1 MVSIS
6 FLFTLSFVENPLICS
21 SSILTTG
28 TSRQFVPT
36 VRPPP
41 RKIVTEHGR
50 QTISLPTNQCII
62 SAADPGEQVATAESH
77 RRGESQRIQREEG
90 LELGSSADQL
100 RSLDDRQPDIR
111 RQYSYHVSCRNH
123 PTFCGRLEILN
134 LLIVNSAITD
144 AHSRQQHGLVGPEA
158 GTDQLTR
165 GPRAKLHVSR
175 LTEIQLSD
183 HMSVI
188 MRRQYSISNETRL
201 VNLLHVCRT

>member
-90 LELGSSADQL
+90 LELGSSADQF

-134 LLIVNSAITD
+134 LLIVRQRDNRRALTATARPSG
-144 AHSRQQHGLVGPEA
+144 SRR

-188 MRRQYSISNETRL
+188 MRRRYSISNETRL

>member
-6 FLFTLSFVENPLICS
+6 FLFTLSFVENPFICSS

-50 QTISLPTNQCII
+50 QTIGLPTNQCII

-134 LLIVNSAITD
+134 LLIVTQRDNRRALTATARPSGSRSGHRSAYPGSPGQ
-144 AHSRQQHGLVGPEA
+144 AA
-158 GTDQLTR
+158 CF
-165 GPRAKLHVSR
+165 
-175 LTEIQLSD
+175 
-183 HMSVI
+183 
-188 MRRQYSISNETRL
+188 SINGNP
-201 VNLLHVCRT
+201 VK